1 MCGRIILVLVFSLI
15 VCSARSQKTPGGADI
30 PSPEEFVNTVYKK
43 VVDSSFGHYYLVAGT
58 DSCRFLKY
66 NYDEWASYHLTEPLP
81 FAILN
86 ELSEKVYL
94 STKLP
99 YYWKQQHLDK
109 AVCITRKQAD
119 SILALNPTFSHQP
132 TSQNI
137 VYSFSLPQ
145 FTDDGQFA
153 VIDMNMICG
162 QVCGTGTTFIF
173 RLTTTGQWKLVGQYV
188 NWSS

>member
-1 MCGRIILVLVFSLI
+1 MRGLFLLLLSLSLI
-15 VCSARSQKTPGGADI
+15 TFSVRAQTTPTGADI
-30 PSPEEFVNTVYKK
+30 PSPEEFVNAVYAR
-43 VVDSSFGHYYLVAGT
+43 VVDSTFDHYYLVAGT

-66 NYDEWASYHLTEPLP
+66 NYDEWSKYHLREPLP
-81 FAILN
+81 FAVLN

-94 STKLP
+94 SSRFP

-109 AVCITRKQAD
+109 AICITRKQAD
-119 SILALNPTFSHQP
+119 SILALNPAFAHQP
-132 TSQNI
+132 TSKNI
-137 VYSFSLPQ
+137 IYSFSLPQ

-153 VIDMNMICG
+153 VIDMDMICG

-173 RLTTTGQWKLVGQYV
+173 RLTTTGQWKLVGQFV